1 MKKIFSLSLAAA
13 AAVAAVGLSSCGNS
27 SENAQTAFN
36 AYTKSNTY
44 TLVGSAADF
53 GSDADVTVN
62 DSVAIVL
69 PITLGGHDV
78 QALRDT
84 IMARAFNVGAT
95 SIENAI
101 NQYMTTA
108 SQQYGYKTA
117 AANVASDQVDGFQRV
132 KGQVVNLTPSVMS
145 YVITTSSYQ
154 PNAANGLETKDYINY
169 SLKDNKFL
177 TLADLFT
184 EEGLQQLP
192 AAIAEQAQANPV
204 YTEVVVIEALPQS
217 GNFYLSSE
225 DEIVFSYQ
233 PMEVGP
239 HYLGNVQVAFYPAEL
254 VKFMT
259 PAAIRMFELQDLVAA
274 E

>member
-1 MKKIFSLSLAAA
+1 MKKILSLSLI
-13 AAVAAVGLSSCGNS
+13 AVAVGAGVGLSSCGNS

-36 AYTKSNTY
+36 EYTKSNSY

-53 GSDADVTVN
+53 GSDADVTIN

-69 PITLGGHDV
+69 PVTLGGHDV

-101 NQYMTTA
+101 NQYMTAA
-108 SQQYGYKTA
+108 SEQYGYKTA
-117 AANVASDQVDGFQRV
+117 AANTPADQADGFQRV
-132 KGQVVNLTPSVMS
+132 QGQVVNLTPSLMS

-154 PNAANGLETKDYINY
+154 PGAANGLQTKDYINY
-169 SLKDNKFL
+169 SLTENKFV
-177 TLADLFT
+177 TLSDLFT
-184 EEGLQQLP
+184 EQGLEQLP
-192 AAIAEQAQANPV
+192 VAIAEQAQANPV
-204 YTEVVVIEALPQS
+204 YADVVAIEDLPQG

-239 HYLGNVQVAFYPAEL
+239 HYLGNVQIAFFPAEL
-254 VKFMT
+254 VKYMT
-259 PAAIRMFELQDLVAA
+259 PAAIQLFELQDLVN
-274 E
+274 